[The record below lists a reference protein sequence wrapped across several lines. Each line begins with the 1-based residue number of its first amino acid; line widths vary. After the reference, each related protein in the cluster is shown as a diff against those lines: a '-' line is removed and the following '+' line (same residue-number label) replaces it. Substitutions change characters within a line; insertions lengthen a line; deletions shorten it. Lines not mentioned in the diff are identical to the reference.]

1 MSSAID
7 IVYVWNKETFLKAS
21 KATYD
26 YEMKHSPKRFLGWI
40 FIAFTQFGVVGALK
54 KDVYGLLIISTVLVI
69 YWYAMRWPLRKII
82 LLKSFEASS
91 NKNHKFI
98 MSADNAGIKVDETL
112 IKWDAILEVVS
123 LKNGFLL
130 YHGVTFLF
138 IPKDAFFDAEEKDKF
153 SQLAKKNIQHYKK
166 DS

>member
-112 IKWDAILEVVS
+112 IKWDAILEVLS

-138 IPKDAFFDAEEKDKF
+138 IPKDAFFDVEEKDKF